1 MTAEDFEAAFHG
13 IELPSEIE
21 LAPGAVIR
29 DVPLFLEKE
38 ITILKTSN
46 YPRVT
51 DPVVYRLNLV
61 LELIKAQAL

>member
-13 IELPSEIE
+13 IELPTEIE
-21 LAPGAVIR
+21 LGPGAIIK

-38 ITILKTSN
+38 LTILRTSN
-46 YPRVT
+46 HQRVT

-61 LELIKAQAL
+61 LELIKAKEL

>member
-13 IELPSEIE
+13 IELPTEIE
-21 LAPGAVIR
+21 LGPGAIIK

-38 ITILKTSN
+38 LTILRTSTHQ
-46 YPRVT
+46 RVT

-61 LELIKAQAL
+61 LELIKAKAL

>member
-21 LAPGAVIR
+21 LAPGAIIR

-38 ITILKTSN
+38 LTILRTSN
-46 YPRVT
+46 HPRVT

-61 LELIKAQAL
+61 LELIKAQTL